1 MKHITRRLSFA
12 VPALLVFTS
21 LSTTAQTPRIGP
33 APDLSSLRAATC
45 PAGYWLQTQ
54 AAPGSSLP
62 AGMVAQAGPRLVA
75 RCVGLVV
82 EPAPPC
88 PAGAQSVAA
97 RGADSCAFKGGGLS
111 APAKPIRPIC
121 AGSAQL
127 RIDGAGDAD
136 LCISEKI
143 ALPQD
148 EIRLS
153 LPWGFSLN

>member
-12 VPALLVFTS
+12 VPALLVFAS
-21 LSTTAQTPRIGP
+21 LSTTAQIPSVGP
-33 APDLSSLRAATC
+33 APDLSTLRAATC

-82 EPAPPC
+82 APAPTC
-88 PAGAQSVAA
+88 PAGAQTVVV
-97 RGADSCAFKGGGLS
+97 RGADSCVVKGFS
-111 APAKPIRPIC
+111 APAKPVRPVC

-127 RIDGAGDAD
+127 RLDGAGDAD
-136 LCISEKI
+136 LCVSEQI

-148 EIRLS
+148 EIRLG